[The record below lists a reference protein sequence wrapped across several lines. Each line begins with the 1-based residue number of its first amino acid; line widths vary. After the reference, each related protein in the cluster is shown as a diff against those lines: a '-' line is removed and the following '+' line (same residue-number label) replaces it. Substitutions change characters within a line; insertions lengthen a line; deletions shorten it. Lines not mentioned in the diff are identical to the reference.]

1 MDLNKLIFISKV
13 KNINRQVRLENI
25 MEESEKKNNKI
36 TISVF
41 SINNYIDNENT
52 NIKKSEYIICPE
64 YKELCKYKIKNYKIK
79 FL

>member
-1 MDLNKLIFISKV
+1 MDLNKLIFISKG
-13 KNINRQVRLENI
+13 KNIIRQVRLENI

-64 YKELCKYKIKNYKIK
+64 YKEIYKYKIKNYKIK

>member
-1 MDLNKLIFISKV
+1 
-13 KNINRQVRLENI
+13 

-64 YKELCKYKIKNYKIK
+64 YKEICKYKIKNYKIK

>member
-13 KNINRQVRLENI
+13 KNIIRQVRLENI

-64 YKELCKYKIKNYKIK
+64 YKEICKYKIKNY
-79 FL
+79 